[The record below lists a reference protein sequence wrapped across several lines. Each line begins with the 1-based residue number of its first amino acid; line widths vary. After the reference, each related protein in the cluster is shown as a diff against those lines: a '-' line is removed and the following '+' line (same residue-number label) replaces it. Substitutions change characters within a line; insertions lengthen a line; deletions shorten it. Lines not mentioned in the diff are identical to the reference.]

1 MGIVM
6 REPRRNRKLSKPGS
20 LELLRLVIWLSGL
33 MEAYNIIC
41 AFIALELVRQSLG
54 SNWMA
59 DKLFVN
65 VIIPRAPCFQHKT
78 PCAAATILLGTV
90 PVNYR

>member
-1 MGIVM
+1 MCIYG
-6 REPRRNRKLSKPGS
+6 RFG
-20 LELLRLVIWLSGL
+20 
-33 MEAYNIIC
+33 
-41 AFIALELVRQSLG
+41 ALELVRQSLG

-65 VIIPRAPCFQHKT
+65 VIIPRAPCFQHMT
-78 PCAAATILLGTV
+78 PCAAATILLRIV